1 MKSIASVLLIAV
13 SAAMVLASDIF
24 LRAQGL
30 DGKYGID
37 ARSWDIVGTVLMGV
51 GIVAFVA
58 NAFSKEAL
66 KVFGYIAAAAWVIYL
81 LSESG
86 ADSTTTINVIVGF
99 IVFIGALMAFVWWL
113 NKRLDKSEQE
123 YATAIDKEYRQ

>member
-13 SAAMVLASDIF
+13 ASAMVLASDIF

-37 ARSWDIVGTVLMGV
+37 TRSWDIVGTILMGV
-51 GIVAFVA
+51 GIVAFMA

-66 KVFGYIAAAAWVIYL
+66 VVFGYIAGAAWFIYL
-81 LSESG
+81 LSE
-86 ADSTTTINVIVGF
+86 ADSTFRATFGVVVLVSAFT
-99 IVFIGALMAFVWWL
+99 ALVWWL
-113 NKRLDKSEQE
+113 NKRLGKSEQE